1 MKKQSIKVNFIY
13 QAVYEIL
20 LVILPILTSPY
31 VSRVLGASNIGIYSY
46 TYTIAYYFTLIA
58 ALGIK
63 NYGNREI
70 SRSRD
75 NKEALNQTFSSIL
88 FLHIIVSIIVILAYI
103 VYCCF
108 ARTDYRIYYII
119 QSLYLIG
126 ALFDISWFFFG
137 LELFKTTVTR
147 NIVIRVSSVLLIF
160 LVVKTQNDLWKY
172 VLILAFSNF
181 ASQIYLWFKLKP
193 LVKIVKVSKSEILKH
208 LPQML
213 ILFIPTIAVSFYN
226 YMDKLMLGAMAG
238 ITELGYYENAFK
250 ITTVCSSLIGSVGT
264 VMLPRMSNIAA
275 KGDTKTSE
283 KYIRV
288 SIICVS
294 FMACAM
300 AFGICGVANN
310 FAPIFWGKEF
320 SACGLLLSLLAI
332 YLPIQGFA
340 SVLRN
345 QFLIPNKWDKQ
356 YTISLCIGAVM
367 NAIVNYLL
375 IPRMQ
380 ARGAAIGTIAAEMS
394 VCISQI
400 IFVRKN
406 LPIKKYILNA
416 LPFAGI
422 GAIMLVFLKWFETV
436 ISPSIGS
443 LIMQIIIGGA
453 IYLVLCF
460 MYSSLAKNE
469 LYNIVKR
476 GIKH

>member
-1 MKKQSIKVNFIY
+1 M
-13 QAVYEIL
+13 
-20 LVILPILTSPY
+20 
-31 VSRVLGASNIGIYSY
+31 
-46 TYTIAYYFTLIA
+46 
-58 ALGIK
+58 
-63 NYGNREI
+63 
-70 SRSRD
+70 
-75 NKEALNQTFSSIL
+75 
-88 FLHIIVSIIVILAYI
+88 
-103 VYCCF
+103 
-108 ARTDYRIYYII
+108 
-119 QSLYLIG
+119 
-126 ALFDISWFFFG
+126 
-137 LELFKTTVTR
+137 
-147 NIVIRVSSVLLIF
+147 
-160 LVVKTQNDLWKY
+160 
-172 VLILAFSNF
+172 
-181 ASQIYLWFKLKP
+181 
-193 LVKIVKVSKSEILKH
+193 
-208 LPQML
+208 
-213 ILFIPTIAVSFYN
+213 
-226 YMDKLMLGAMAG
+226 
-238 ITELGYYENAFK
+238 
-250 ITTVCSSLIGSVGT
+250 
-264 VMLPRMSNIAA
+264 
-275 KGDTKTSE
+275 
-283 KYIRV
+283 
-288 SIICVS
+288 
-294 FMACAM
+294 
-300 AFGICGVANN
+300 
-310 FAPIFWGKEF
+310 
-320 SACGLLLSLLAI
+320 
-332 YLPIQGFA
+332 PIQGFA